1 MQSHWNIYFAC
12 SEVTCLGAFSRESNG
27 ARTHIDVKR
36 QKRSGHWTS
45 LVTSYGTSFDHPNLN
60 IWPYVYTAALW
71 TRTTYEQ
78 RCQIRNQNRNKP
90 ELSVADCILLQNA
103 AVLFR
108 KIFWYCTPKIFQTTF
123 DWTALNAATWIE
135 DRQNE
140 NAFCVPSD
148 NKVLSFSPIIIEP

>member
-90 ELSVADCILLQNA
+90 ELSVADCILLQMLLYFSGKYFVPRNSRQ
-103 AVLFR
+103 LL
-108 KIFWYCTPKIFQTTF
+108 
-123 DWTALNAATWIE
+123 DWIALNAATWIE

>member
-90 ELSVADCILLQNA
+90 ELSVADCILLQMLLYFSGKYFGI
-103 AVLFR
+103 VPQKFSRQL
-108 KIFWYCTPKIFQTTF
+108 
-123 DWTALNAATWIE
+123 WTALNAATWIE

>member
-90 ELSVADCILLQNA
+90 ELSVADCILLQMLYFSGKYFGI
-103 AVLFR
+103 VPQKFPDSFEL
-108 KIFWYCTPKIFQTTF
+108 I
-123 DWTALNAATWIE
+123 ALNAATWIE

-148 NKVLSFSPIIIEP
+148 NKVLSFSPLIIEP

>member
-90 ELSVADCILLQNA
+90 ELSVADCILLQMLYFSGKYFGIVPQNFSRQ
-103 AVLFR
+103 LL
-108 KIFWYCTPKIFQTTF
+108 
-123 DWTALNAATWIE
+123 DWIALNAATWIE

-140 NAFCVPSD
+140 NAFCVPPD
-148 NKVLSFSPIIIEP
+148 NKVLSFSPLIIEP